1 MVHGVG
7 GWVGLEIVG
16 TPIKSNKKN
25 VKKGNLSVN
34 NIFYQNDL
42 SIEFCTIW
50 WKVVSCIC
58 PAFCNLKLLGYFF
71 KEMLNILMTKVHV
84 VLYRIAMRAM
94 SKSVSWLN
102 SAIKEFCLSSTGP
115 KSVTLLAESLWSF
128 LDKSGKRKQRFLPL
142 PDLSRKIEGDSVHRV
157 KSVKVAQKANFVIL
171 MKIKITGKRNQT
183 PWGLL

>member
-1 MVHGVG
+1 M
-7 GWVGLEIVG
+7 
-16 TPIKSNKKN
+16 
-25 VKKGNLSVN
+25 KKGNLTVN
-34 NIFYQNDL
+34 NIFYQNYL
-42 SIEFCTIW
+42 SMEFCTIW
-50 WKVVSCIC
+50 WKLVSCIC
-58 PAFCNLKLLGYFF
+58 PAFCNLKLLFFFLRNTQHFDDQGTCSLIQGSHEGYDRF
-71 KEMLNILMTKVHV
+71 
-84 VLYRIAMRAM
+84 
-94 SKSVSWLN
+94 KSVSWLN
-102 SAIKEFCLSSTGP
+102 SAIKEFSLSSTGP